1 MLPLT
6 IPAIELWDEANEMFL
21 YSEEQIL
28 TLEHSLVSLSK
39 WEMKYHKPFLTKEEK
54 TIEETIYYVKCM
66 TLNENVDEMVYNL
79 LTNEHLKKINEY
91 IEDPMSATT
100 IKEMQH
106 GKRNGEQVTSEV
118 IYYWMTALN
127 IPVEYENWHLNR
139 LFTMIRVCN
148 AKNQP
153 PKKMGRRDVMNQN
166 RALNAARRQ
175 QYNTKG

>member
-1 MLPLT
+1 MLQLT
-6 IPAIELWDEANEMFL
+6 IPATELWDEANEMFL
-21 YSEEQIL
+21 YSEEQTL
-28 TLEHSLVSLSK
+28 NLEHSLVSLSK

-66 TLNENVDEMVYNL
+66 TLNENVDELVYNL

-100 IKEMQH
+100 IKEMQR
-106 GKRNGEQVTSEV
+106 GKRNGEQVTNEV

-153 PKKMGRRDVMNQN
+153 PKKMGRRDVMSQN

>member
-91 IEDPMSATT
+91 IEDPMSATYYFDDKKQT
-100 IKEMQH
+100 GSRDVMTAEY
-106 GKRNGEQVTSEV
+106 
-118 IYYWMTALN
+118 IYYCMFANN
-127 IPVEYENWHLNR
+127 IPLDFENRHLNK
-139 LFTMIRVCN
+139 LIAIIKMCGL
-148 AKNQP
+148 KNSP
-153 PKKMGRRDVMNQN
+153 PKKMSKSDIANRHRQINAAN
-166 RALNAARRQ
+166 RAK
-175 QYNTKG
+175 YHTKG